1 MPTLESLLSPGLRYG
16 LEHGSLTCWIICGV
30 LALLS
35 IISWAVILSKRML
48 ITRVHKANLSFLRE
62 FRESNHPLEL
72 FQKREHHEFAAFYH
86 IYHAAC
92 REMAWYLLG
101 EDEPG
106 ETFAAR
112 LQGAGRITPSQM
124 SAVQNAME
132 RSVAEAALRLEARM
146 SLGGHGAERRAA
158 AGPAGHGVGPAGCLQ
173 HNDAPPKRQPRRAGT
188 GCHHRARHHGAGPAG
203 GSAEHALLQR
213 LVNRI
218 RGMVVRLDN
227 FASELSAGSG
237 PRVCGSSLH
246 QRDAAQHG
254 FSGRALHAGLQ
265 RGRGRA
271 VARLCRAR
279 MKRIRTGISSVSS
292 PRSTSLR

>member
-1 MPTLESLLSPGLRYG
+1 MPPLETFLSPGLRYG

-35 IISWAVILSKRML
+35 ITSWAVILSKRL
-48 ITRVHKANLSFLRE
+48 LLSRVQRANLSFLRE
-62 FRESNHPLEL
+62 FRESNHPLEM

-92 REMAWYLLG
+92 RELSWYLLG

-106 ETFAAR
+106 DKFEVR

-146 SLGGHGAERRAA
+146 GWAATALSAAPLLGLLGTVWGLLDAFSTMTSTDATLAALAPGVTTALVTTVLGLLVAVPSLLGYNG
-158 AGPAGHGVGPAGCLQ
+158 
-173 HNDAPPKRQPRRAGT
+173 
-188 GCHHRARHHGAGPAG
+188 
-203 GSAEHALLQR
+203 

-227 FASELSAGSG
+227 FASELSAALDRTFVDHRFTNETLPSMGSLG
-237 PRVCGSSLH
+237 VPTMPT
-246 QRDAAQHG
+246 
-254 FSGRALHAGLQ
+254 FSGVGAGPLHVIAARA
-265 RGRGRA
+265 
-271 VARLCRAR
+271 
-279 MKRIRTGISSVSS
+279 
-292 PRSTSLR
+292 

>member
-1 MPTLESLLSPGLRYG
+1 MPPLETFLSPGLRYG

-35 IISWAVILSKRML
+35 ITSWAVILSKRL
-48 ITRVHKANLSFLRE
+48 LLSRVQRANLSFLRE
-62 FRESNHPLEL
+62 FRESNHPLEM

-92 REMAWYLLG
+92 RELSWYLLG

-106 ETFAAR
+106 DKFEVR

-146 SLGGHGAERRAA
+146 GWAVTALSAAPLLGLLGTVWGLLDAFSTMTSTDATLAALAPGVTTALVTTVLGLLVAVPSLLGYNG
-158 AGPAGHGVGPAGCLQ
+158 
-173 HNDAPPKRQPRRAGT
+173 
-188 GCHHRARHHGAGPAG
+188 
-203 GSAEHALLQR
+203 

-227 FASELSAGSG
+227 FASELSAALDRAFVDHRFTNETLPSMGSLG
-237 PRVCGSSLH
+237 VPTMPT
-246 QRDAAQHG
+246 
-254 FSGRALHAGLQ
+254 FSGVGAGPLHVIAARA
-265 RGRGRA
+265 
-271 VARLCRAR
+271 
-279 MKRIRTGISSVSS
+279 
-292 PRSTSLR
+292 

>member
-1 MPTLESLLSPGLRYG
+1 MPPLESFLSPGLRYG

-35 IISWAVILSKRML
+35 ITSWAVILSKRL
-48 ITRVHKANLSFLRE
+48 LLSRVQRANLSFLRE
-62 FRESNHPLEL
+62 FRESNHPLEM

-92 REMAWYLLG
+92 RELAWYLLG

-106 ETFAAR
+106 DKFEVR

-146 SLGGHGAERRAA
+146 GWAATALSAAPLLGLLGTVWGLLDAFSTMTSTDATLAALAPGVTTALVTTVLGLLVAVPSLLGYNG
-158 AGPAGHGVGPAGCLQ
+158 
-173 HNDAPPKRQPRRAGT
+173 
-188 GCHHRARHHGAGPAG
+188 
-203 GSAEHALLQR
+203 

-227 FASELSAGSG
+227 FASELSAALDRAFVDHRFTNETLPSMGSLG
-237 PRVCGSSLH
+237 VPTMPT
-246 QRDAAQHG
+246 
-254 FSGRALHAGLQ
+254 FSGVGAGPLHVIATRA
-265 RGRGRA
+265 
-271 VARLCRAR
+271 
-279 MKRIRTGISSVSS
+279 
-292 PRSTSLR
+292 

>member
-1 MPTLESLLSPGLRYG
+1 MPPLETFLSPGLRYG

-35 IISWAVILSKRML
+35 ITSWAVILSKRL
-48 ITRVHKANLSFLRE
+48 LLSRVQRANLSFLRE
-62 FRESNHPLEL
+62 FRESNHPLEM

-92 REMAWYLLG
+92 RELSWYLLG

-106 ETFAAR
+106 DKFEVR

-146 SLGGHGAERRAA
+146 GWAATALSAAPLLGLLGTVWGLLDAFSTMTSTDATLAALAPGVTTALVTTVLGLLVGVPSLLGYNG
-158 AGPAGHGVGPAGCLQ
+158 
-173 HNDAPPKRQPRRAGT
+173 
-188 GCHHRARHHGAGPAG
+188 
-203 GSAEHALLQR
+203 

-227 FASELSAGSG
+227 FASELSAALDRAFVDHRFTNETLPSMGSLG
-237 PRVCGSSLH
+237 VPTMPT
-246 QRDAAQHG
+246 
-254 FSGRALHAGLQ
+254 FSGVGAGPLHVIAARA
-265 RGRGRA
+265 
-271 VARLCRAR
+271 
-279 MKRIRTGISSVSS
+279 
-292 PRSTSLR
+292 

>member
-1 MPTLESLLSPGLRYG
+1 MPPLETFLSPGLRYG

-35 IISWAVILSKRML
+35 ITSWAVILSKRL
-48 ITRVHKANLSFLRE
+48 LLSRVQRANLSFLRE
-62 FRESNHPLEL
+62 FRESNHPLEM

-92 REMAWYLLG
+92 RELSWYLLG

-106 ETFAAR
+106 DKFEVR

-146 SLGGHGAERRAA
+146 GWAATALSAAPLLGLLGTVWGLLDAFSTMTSTDATLAALAPGVTTALVTTVLGLLVAVPSLLGYNG
-158 AGPAGHGVGPAGCLQ
+158 
-173 HNDAPPKRQPRRAGT
+173 
-188 GCHHRARHHGAGPAG
+188 
-203 GSAEHALLQR
+203 

-227 FASELSAGSG
+227 FASELCAALDRAFVDHRFTNETLPSMGSLG
-237 PRVCGSSLH
+237 VPTMPT
-246 QRDAAQHG
+246 
-254 FSGRALHAGLQ
+254 FSGVGAGPLHVIAARA
-265 RGRGRA
+265 
-271 VARLCRAR
+271 
-279 MKRIRTGISSVSS
+279 
-292 PRSTSLR
+292 

>member
-1 MPTLESLLSPGLRYG
+1 MPPLESFLSPGLRYG

-35 IISWAVILSKRML
+35 ITSWAVILSKRML

-92 REMAWYLLG
+92 REMAWHLLG

-106 ETFAAR
+106 DTFAAR
-112 LQGAGRITPSQM
+112 LQGAGRVTPSQM
-124 SAVQNAME
+124 SVVQNAME

-146 SLGGHGAERRAA
+146 GWAALALSAAPLLGLLGTVWGLLDAFSTMSVPDASLAA
-158 AGPAGHGVGPAGCLQ
+158 LAPGV
-173 HNDAPPKRQPRRAGT
+173 T
-188 GCHHRARHHGAGPAG
+188 T
-203 GSAEHALLQR
+203 ALVTTVLGLLVAVPSMLGYNG

-218 RGMVVRLDN
+218 RGMIVRLDN
-227 FASELSAGSG
+227 FASELSTALDRAFVDHRFTTEPLPSM
-237 PRVCGSSLH
+237 SSLGTPSMPTFGGIGGGSM
-246 QRDAAQHG
+246 QGLAV
-254 FSGRALHAGLQ
+254 RA
-265 RGRGRA
+265 
-271 VARLCRAR
+271 
-279 MKRIRTGISSVSS
+279 
-292 PRSTSLR
+292 